1 MILQSLYWGPHKN
14 RLQTINCC
22 TNAEGKH
29 GMTDGGMGT
38 YFSARLIQSPDTP
51 PGSGSK
57 TPSPR
62 WRSARWNRL
71 VHTDHTLGSGTC
83 GCGTAARRE
92 PPSQV
97 ITPPDSTP
105 DEPVCVSI
113 YCVCSWNRNDPLF
126 LDASAAW
133 HTHTHTHT
141 LSRRPSF
148 LCCCSCVPVQ
158 QGASNLPASPSVCL
172 SVSHNLCITKLS
184 LLQDICIRPP
194 PWRPQTNTYNLLWG
208 SDSTLLPPSTPS
220 HCTVAEHV
228 LF

>member
-1 MILQSLYWGPHKN
+1 MLECHQAHVCNHCCRLFPDHLTQFAPSVFSLSPCQCVTDNNRTYQQCQWPCVVVQGSVMILQSLYWGPHKN

-51 PGSGSK
+51 PASGSK

-62 WRSARWNRL
+62 WRSARWNML

-113 YCVCSWNRNDPLF
+113 YCVCS
-126 LDASAAW
+126 
-133 HTHTHTHT
+133 
-141 LSRRPSF
+141 
-148 LCCCSCVPVQ
+148 
-158 QGASNLPASPSVCL
+158 
-172 SVSHNLCITKLS
+172 
-184 LLQDICIRPP
+184 
-194 PWRPQTNTYNLLWG
+194 
-208 SDSTLLPPSTPS
+208 
-220 HCTVAEHV
+220 
-228 LF
+228 